1 MTTTSKE
8 ERRGKSRKRPVSLV
22 YVELA
27 GANGGMMKDLSAEGF
42 SIRAMMPLRLDEKSP
57 FTFSLS
63 ETVRIEGEGQVV
75 WVEENGRV
83 AGIQFTRVSPSA
95 LEQIQSW
102 LIRPDAPPK
111 RERVGGTANAIRDTT
126 IEQLR
131 QELHTTP
138 PRDEGMTP
146 VERPAPPVIEAPSV
160 EAPAPRA
167 IELPVAPP
175 LPAPAAEAAA
185 PVPPVVPAPTL
196 TSETVFAQAESAV
209 FEAPPAKVLEEKPP
223 TEVPAAYQTA
233 APVPEAPLEEKAVP
247 ALPRLRLDPPT
258 AEPQS
263 KPAEFVPP
271 SFPFS
276 PPAPNKREKW
286 PLHVDTDAHPESR
299 EAAHAM
305 PDISSVL
312 IQPSAGSSHAVHAAS
327 FDAISSWDGE
337 TALRESRGISVS
349 TVIATMTVL
358 ALLAALYVFH
368 QEVGQSLILLGQSL
382 VGSFQAD
389 QKPAATESSGDSAGN
404 SSASQSASGTSRDP
418 GRDSGQDPASSGQ
431 TGGGSN
437 KTGAGTEKASD
448 AASPAANPAAVS
460 PPAPSPV
467 TNANSTPPV
476 SPLAPGVPPSSS
488 ASAPGPEPGQ
498 AEYSEAM
505 QMLRGKNANSA
516 QLTEVS
522 RLLWVS
528 VEKGNPSAELA
539 LAEMYWEGR
548 GVSRNCDQTLI
559 LLTAAARKGSVEA
572 QRRLQE
578 FERQGCE

>member
-1 MTTTSKE
+1 MTTTAKG
-8 ERRGKSRKRPVSLV
+8 ERRGKLRKRPVSLV

-57 FTFSLS
+57 FTFSLT

-95 LEQIQSW
+95 HEQIQSW
-102 LIRPDAPPK
+102 LIRPDTPAK

-138 PRDEGMTP
+138 PRDEGMVP
-146 VERPAPPVIEAPSV
+146 VERPAPPVIEPPSV
-160 EAPAPRA
+160 EAPAPRP
-167 IELPVAPP
+167 IEPP
-175 LPAPAAEAAA
+175 AAPAAEAAA
-185 PVPPVVPAPTL
+185 SVPPVVPAP
-196 TSETVFAQAESAV
+196 SPVSGPMFAQAESSAV
-209 FEAPPAKVLEEKPP
+209 EAPRAKVLEEKPAA
-223 TEVPAAYQTA
+223 EVPAAQTTTPVA
-233 APVPEAPLEEKAVP
+233 QAPVEEKAVP

-258 AEPQS
+258 AEPPS

-276 PPAPNKREKW
+276 PPAPSKREKW
-286 PLHVDTDAHPESR
+286 PLHVETDRNPESPD
-299 EAAHAM
+299 AAHAI
-305 PDISSVL
+305 PDISAVL
-312 IQPSAGSSHAVHAAS
+312 IQPGGSSSHAAHTAS

-382 VGSFQAD
+382 VGSFQTD
-389 QKPAATESSGDSAGN
+389 QRPAARESSGDSAGN
-404 SSASQSASGTSRDP
+404 SSASQSPSTTP
-418 GRDSGQDPASSGQ
+418 RDSGQDPASSGQ
-431 TGGGSN
+431 TEGGSN
-437 KTGAGTEKASD
+437 KADAGTEKAAD
-448 AASPAANPAAVS
+448 ATSSAANPAAVN

-476 SPLAPGVPPSSS
+476 SPLAAGMPPSSS

-505 QMLRGKNANSA
+505 QMLRGRNANSA

-522 RLLWVS
+522 RLLWIS